1 MESVK
6 QTCKRVLGRCK
17 RCTEGG
23 SSYNIISKVQ
33 ESLGKSKKNKKQLAP
48 EGCFWV
54 YVGPQRERFLMKIE
68 VANHPMFNL
77 LIDDAETKFGYRSE
91 GPIWLPCDVNL
102 FCEAVAE
109 MEMEIEEDNM
119 SSASSS
125 WACSVHNQRSYPN
138 SLMHSPLSYLSSPK
152 HTAAAEYELLTPSTF
167 YV

>member
-17 RCTEGG
+17 RCIKGG

-68 VANHPMFNL
+68 VANHPMFKL
-77 LIDDAETKFGYRSE
+77 LLDDAETEFGYRNE

-125 WACSVHNQRSYPN
+125 WACSFHNHRSYPN
-138 SLMHSPLSYLSSPK
+138 SLMHSPLSYLSSSN
-152 HTAAAEYELLTPSTF
+152 HTAAAD
-167 YV
+167 YVLF